1 MTGLCWPPLPPP
13 PIELEPALLDA
24 FGPVITSRWNMT
36 PMKKTKLAPENPAER
51 PDLRQKYRQLAIP
64 AVVAAVMADKARH
77 GRPAERS
84 VQAPAKPDRHRR
96 S

>member
-1 MTGLCWPPLPPP
+1 MPLT
-13 PIELEPALLDA
+13 D
-24 FGPVITSRWNMT
+24 
-36 PMKKTKLAPENPAER
+36 KTKLSASNPSEW
-51 PDLRQKYRQLAIP
+51 PDLRHKYGQLAIP

-77 GRPAERS
+77 GRPAERR